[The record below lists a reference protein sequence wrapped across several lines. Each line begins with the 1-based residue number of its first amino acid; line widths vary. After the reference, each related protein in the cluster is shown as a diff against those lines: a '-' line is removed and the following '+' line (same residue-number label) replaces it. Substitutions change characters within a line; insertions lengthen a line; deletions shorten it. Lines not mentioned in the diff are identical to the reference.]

1 MLAALTTIHLFLL
14 VFLVVV
20 FLVVVFL
27 VVVVVVV
34 VVFLFFSFK
43 EQQARVNSKLLDY
56 LWLSNCKK
64 ITRML
69 YHSNLFLLFNTSHL
83 EW

>member
-14 VFLVVV
+14 VFLV
-20 FLVVVFL
+20 FL
-27 VVVVVVV
+27 VVVVVV